1 MAENEPL
8 RLALEHYRQRKQEK
22 LKEVQDL
29 DAMILRLKRDLGEAS
44 QEGQPAQEEDASDTG
59 IGEAWQESEFGT
71 AATIKNGTKANV
83 RPDEFFGMTY
93 STAAET
99 YLVKVGHAV
108 SMDELLDALNRG
120 GCPVGGRE
128 PRKTLY
134 ISLIRDVRTFVPIPG
149 RTGFLG
155 LRKFYP
161 NLKAVKERD
170 PKAKRKVLRNRRLHK
185 ERTAKLKT
193 KDVMPNGERQALCS
207 RGCGKAPHRGSC
219 AKSSV
224 KEKSHPA
231 TDQMAQKG
239 EAM

>member
-8 RLALEHYRQRKQEK
+8 KKALEHYLQRKLDK
-22 LKEVQDL
+22 LKEVQELDL
-29 DAMILRLKRDLGEAS
+29 MISRLRRDLGEIS
-44 QEGQPAQEEDASDTG
+44 QETQADKEEDASDTG
-59 IGEAWQESEFGT
+59 LSEAWQESEFGPG
-71 AATIKNGTKANV
+71 ATLKNGMKANV

-93 STAAET
+93 STAAAA
-99 YLVKVGHAV
+99 YLDKVRHAV

-149 RTGFLG
+149 SPGFLG

-161 NLKAVKERD
+161 NLKALKEKASPQVKRKRRSRKVA
-170 PKAKRKVLRNRRLHK
+170 KAK
-185 ERTAKLKT
+185 
-193 KDVMPNGERQALCS
+193 GEIPKGEPQTLCS

-219 AKSSV
+219 PKSSV

-231 TDQMAQKG
+231 TDQTAQK
-239 EAM
+239 EAKATM

>member
-1 MAENEPL
+1 MAENESL
-8 RLALEHYRQRKQEK
+8 RMALEHYRQRKVAK

-29 DAMILRLKRDLGEAS
+29 DLMISRLSRDLGEAS
-44 QEGQPAQEEDASDTG
+44 EDVQADTEEESSDTG

-71 AATIKNGTKANV
+71 TLKNGAKANV

-93 STAAET
+93 SSAAAA
-99 YLVKVGHAV
+99 YLDKVRHAV

-120 GCPVGGRE
+120 GCQVGGRE

-149 RTGFLG
+149 STGFLG

-161 NLKAVKERD
+161 NLKALKERE
-170 PKAKRKVLRNRRLHK
+170 PKARRKRRLRK
-185 ERTAKLKT
+185 KRRNKANVEEMTPKGKAQT
-193 KDVMPNGERQALCS
+193 LCS
-207 RGCGKAPHRGSC
+207 RGCGKPPHRGSC

-231 TDQMAQKG
+231 TDQTAQKG
-239 EAM
+239 DAM

>member
-1 MAENEPL
+1 MAENESL
-8 RLALEHYRQRKQEK
+8 KMALEHYRQRKLSK
-22 LKEVQDL
+22 LKEVQELDL
-29 DAMILRLKRDLGEAS
+29 MISRLSRDLGETS
-44 QEGQPAQEEDASDTG
+44 QETQAAKEEDSSDTG
-59 IGEAWQESEFGT
+59 ISNAWQENEFGPI
-71 AATIKNGTKANV
+71 ATFANGARANV

-93 STAAET
+93 STAAAA
-99 YLVKVGHAV
+99 YLDKVRHAV

-149 RTGFLG
+149 SPGFLG

-161 NLKAVKERD
+161 NLKALKEKE
-170 PKAKRKVLRNRRLHK
+170 PKARNARGRLHK
-185 ERTAKLKT
+185 KRRNKANVEEMTPKGKPQT
-193 KDVMPNGERQALCS
+193 LCS

-231 TDQMAQKG
+231 TDQTAQK
-239 EAM
+239 EAKATM